1 MTDSILHAPV
11 YVTDCETYED
21 AVLYQKIREALDALS
36 VTEEEIRGKKVLLKP
51 NLVLAKQPD
60 CGATTHPAFIRAAAR
75 RMTELGAASVTVADS
90 PGGPY
95 NAAALSLV
103 YRTCELA
110 PLAAE
115 GICLND
121 DFTWQTVSCRG
132 KKLRSFHAITPL
144 CEADVVVDLCRLK
157 THSLT
162 GMTCATK
169 NLFGIIPGVE
179 KFEMHSSFPEIAD
192 FSEMLVDLASYVVE
206 HKQFIALCDA
216 VVSMEGNGPSHGI
229 PKKTGL
235 ILASRS
241 PFALDV
247 IGEKIMK
254 SEGTVLH
261 LNAAAERGL
270 TPRSAEDI
278 PTLGL
283 TEIPQFDFVRPDTDA
298 GRLLRSLPTLFGGRL
313 AKFFESRPVV
323 SKARC
328 IGCGKCV
335 TSCPKHTITVEK
347 AGKKK
352 RAVIHRDNCIRC
364 YCCQELCPIGAIDTW
379 QNPLIKLI
387 H

>member
-1 MTDSILHAPV
+1 MTEYPLPLSVFAAACD
-11 YVTDCETYED
+11 TYD
-21 AVLYQKIREALDALS
+21 PDVLYTLFKEAFAALS
-36 VTEEEIRGKKVLLKP
+36 LSEEEIRGKTVLLKP

-60 CGATTHPAFIRAAAR
+60 CGATTHPAFVRAAAR
-75 RMTELGAASVTVADS
+75 LMKELGAASVTVADS

-95 NAAALSLV
+95 NAAALSMV

-110 PLAAE
+110 PLADE
-115 GICLND
+115 GIHLND
-121 DFTWQTVSCRG
+121 DFTWKTVSYSG
-132 KKLRSFHAITPL
+132 KKVHSFHAITPVY
-144 CEADVVVDLCRLK
+144 EADVIVDLCRLK

-169 NLFGIIPGVE
+169 NLFGIIPGIE
-179 KFEMHSSFPEIAD
+179 KFEMHSNFPEIAD
-192 FSEMLVDLASYVVE
+192 FSGMLVDLASYITE
-206 HKQFIALCDA
+206 NKTFIALCDA

-247 IGEKIMK
+247 VAERVMK
-254 SEGTVLH
+254 REGTVLH
-261 LNAAAERGL
+261 LNDAAERGL
-270 TPRSAEDI
+270 MPRSADDI
-278 PTLGL
+278 PLLGL
-283 TEIPQFDFVRPDTDA
+283 TAVPTFDFLPPDTDA
-298 GRLLRSLPTLFGGRL
+298 GRFLRSLPHLFGGRL
-313 AKFFESRPVV
+313 AKFFESRPAV
-323 SKARC
+323 SKTRC

-352 RAVIHRDNCIRC
+352 RAVIHRENCIRC